1 MLREEAATLMRL
13 AGREDCEL
21 SILLTGDRRMRR
33 LNAYYRFRDKPT
45 DVLSF
50 GQMTDG
56 DLGGFAVAPGEYRPA
71 DSILIGDV
79 VISWETAARQA
90 REMDISIAQR
100 LRTLL
105 VHGFL
110 HLLGHDHE
118 KSKADAKLMFEY
130 QDRLE
135 RALAEAEKTGGHGQP
150 R

>member
-1 MLREEAATLMRL
+1 MRL

-21 SILLTGDRRMRR
+21 SILLTSDRRMRQ
-33 LNAYYRFRDKPT
+33 LNAYYRFRDRPT

-56 DLGGFAVAPGEYRPA
+56 DLGGFATAPGEYRPA
-71 DSILIGDV
+71 DSILLGDV
-79 VISWETAARQA
+79 VISLDTAARQA
-90 REMDISIAQR
+90 REMNISVAQR

-118 KSKADAKLMFEY
+118 RSKDARIMFEY

-135 RALAEAEKTGGHGQP
+135 SALEQSARGADAVRGQT